1 MKTSLSSPYGTVV
14 YKPVRSSIQTAAA
27 RAITHALRHNRKE
40 REALISKNLRRAQ

>member
-1 MKTSLSSPYGTVV
+1 MQRNLQSRQETCIYR
-14 YKPVRSSIQTAAA
+14 PVRSTCQTAAA